1 VAIAER
7 NGLHP
12 TVPDA
17 APHRRG
23 TASRATANKDRS
35 NPEQL
40 PLAWLKPAYATNL
53 GHIYCTTLEELLD
66 SAQARIWRGQVQLIF
81 TSPPFPL
88 NRKKRYGN
96 RTGDDY
102 ERWLSNFAPR
112 LVELLRPDGSIVIE
126 MGNAWE
132 PGEPVMSTLALKS
145 LLRFLEAGGLH
156 LCQQFVCHN
165 PARLPSP
172 AEWVT
177 IQRIRVKDSFTQL
190 WWMSPTQR
198 PKADN
203 RRVLK
208 PYGPDMNKLLE
219 RGTYNAGSR
228 PSGHRISETAFTRD
242 NGGAIPPNVLE
253 ISNTSA
259 TDPYRRYCREYGI
272 KAHPAPM
279 QMNLAEFFIKLLTT
293 EDDLVFDPFA
303 GSNTTGAAAEALGR
317 RWLATEP
324 SEEYVL
330 GSRGR
335 FEQLRAASSNGHGS
349 HRP

>member
-1 VAIAER
+1 MR
-7 NGLHP
+7 DGSDP
-12 TVPDA
+12 TQ
-17 APHRRG
+17 
-23 TASRATANKDRS
+23 TMLTT
-35 NPEQL
+35 
-40 PLAWLKPAYATNL
+40 AYATRL
-53 GHIYCTTLEELLD
+53 GRMYSSTLEMFLS
-66 SAQARIWRGQVQLIF
+66 SAEATDWQGQVQLIF

-88 NRKKRYGN
+88 KHKKHYGN
-96 RTGDDY
+96 RTGVDY
-102 ERWLSNFAPR
+102 EMWLSNLAVR
-112 LVELLRPDGSIVIE
+112 LVQLLRPDGSIVIE

-132 PGEPVMSTLALKS
+132 PREPVMSTLALKS
-145 LLRFLEAGGLH
+145 LLRFLDAGGLH

-208 PYGPDMNKLLE
+208 PYGRQMKKLLK
-219 RGTYNAGSR
+219 RGTCNAGRR
-228 PSGHRISETAFTRD
+228 PSGHRMAEDSFTRN

-253 ISNTSA
+253 FSNTAS
-259 TDPYRRYCREYGI
+259 TDPYRRYCREHGI
-272 KAHPAPM
+272 QPHPAPM
-279 QMNLAEFFIKLLTT
+279 QRRLAEFFIKLLTT
-293 EDDLVFDPFA
+293 EGDLIFDPFA
-303 GSNTTGAAAEALGR
+303 GSNTTGAAAEGLGR

-324 SEEYVL
+324 CADYVL

-335 FEQLRAASSNGHGS
+335 FEELSASGSVAAERRGSSQSTRTLNFQAPLPSSEGS
-349 HRP
+349 QSMAGQRPPNCRR